1 MNDQEAA
8 RVRGFLPAHNR
19 YARRNN
25 IRAWLEDVMQQE
37 GDAEDVALGR
47 QVLDQLRA
55 NLANDALD
63 QLRRRQVRADRY
75 NMPLDQQLF
84 SPHGNPLLDPA
95 FQNIPQDL
103 ANQPALLV

>member
-1 MNDQEAA
+1 MLGGIGFAVFWLLQRRASAQYRPQLNEQEAA
-8 RVRGFLPAHNR
+8 RVRGFVPANNR
-19 YARRNN
+19 YARRNT

-63 QLRRRQVRADRY
+63 QLRRQQVRA
-75 NMPLDQQLF
+75 
-84 SPHGNPLLDPA
+84 
-95 FQNIPQDL
+95 
-103 ANQPALLV
+103 